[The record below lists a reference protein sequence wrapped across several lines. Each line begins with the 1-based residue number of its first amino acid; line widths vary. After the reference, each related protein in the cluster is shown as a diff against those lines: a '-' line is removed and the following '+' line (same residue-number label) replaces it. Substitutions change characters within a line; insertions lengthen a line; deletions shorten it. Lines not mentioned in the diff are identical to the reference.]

1 MNDKKDEIIFGARRA
16 GVTWLHSFADHA
28 ALDAARSSAKRLR
41 TTLSQLLCGPS
52 PRDPPNAPRKFT
64 LEDREPPGLKI
75 QITDCD
81 KFTRRALER
90 QAASQGVRVEQ
101 YIVEAAMCVLASHED
116 RAFLDPETGEVIST
130 SDAFGRFI
138 GCKIDEN
145 ALEPPVQFNRIP
157 IPRLA
162 IVESC

>member
-1 MNDKKDEIIFGARRA
+1 MKNNKDEIIFGARRA
-16 GVTWLHSFADHA
+16 GVTWLHSFPDRA
-28 ALDAARSSAKRLR
+28 ALETARSSAKRLR

-52 PRDPPNAPRKFT
+52 PRDPPDAPRKFT
-64 LEDREPPGLKI
+64 LEDRESPGLKI

-81 KFTRRALER
+81 EFTRRALER
-90 QAASQGVRVEQ
+90 HAASQGVSVEQ
-101 YIVEAAMCVLASHED
+101 YIVEASMCVLAGDEE
-116 RAFLDPETGEVIST
+116 RAFLDPETGKVISS
-130 SDAFGRFI
+130 SDEFGRFI

-145 ALEPPVQFNRIP
+145 ALEPSVQFTRIP